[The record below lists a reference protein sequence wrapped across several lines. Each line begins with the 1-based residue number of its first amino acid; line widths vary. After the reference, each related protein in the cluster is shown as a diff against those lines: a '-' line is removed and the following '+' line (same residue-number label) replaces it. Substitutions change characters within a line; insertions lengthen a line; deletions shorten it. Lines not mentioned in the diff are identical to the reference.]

1 MPIPLELEQAIAQNP
16 PIVHAESSLADASRL
31 MYQADFS
38 CVLVMAAS
46 QLVGILTRTDL
57 ARLIATG
64 RDYTKTSVA
73 EVMTQ
78 PVITLGIDRFQDLA
92 APLNLLHEHHIHHL
106 PLLNDRQYP
115 IGLLTLE
122 SLFRADALQSQQQDK
137 ANQISREWLLTSIA
151 NRIQASLDLQTILDT
166 TVTEI
171 RHFLQTDRVIAYR
184 FEPNWSGIV
193 VAESVRR
200 GCDSLLGRILTDTHF
215 GEAMVEPYNNGRIQV
230 TDNINF
236 GLTECHRDFLV
247 QIQVKAII
255 VVPIL
260 QGDKLWGLLAAQE
273 CAQPR
278 HWEPSAVELLQQL
291 ATHIGIALQQA
302 TVLTQ
307 MQTELAQRQKVE
319 AALSRS
325 EVQYRF
331 MFENNPN
338 PMWIYETD
346 TLAFLAVN
354 RAAIAHYGYSEA
366 DFLTMTIKDIR
377 PAEDVHK
384 LEGVLSNLQ
393 SLSYSGEWRHRKQDG
408 TIVDVEIAS
417 HLIDWEGKPARFSL
431 VKDISDRK
439 RAETALQKLN
449 RELETRVEQRT
460 EALVASET
468 HLNSIVDLVSDGI
481 LILNRYGQVIF
492 ANPSAGKMFGMQ
504 PEQLNGFD
512 LGVPI
517 TLNKPFEIFILG
529 SNGKID
535 VGEVVVSQMD
545 WDNQLSYLTSIRDI
559 TERKQAEEQLVL
571 ANADL
576 ARATRLKDEFL
587 ANMSHELRTPLNAI
601 LGMSEGL
608 QDEVFGALND
618 KQKKSIATIERSG
631 QHLLELI
638 NDILDLAK
646 IEAGK
651 LELEIANTSVKTL
664 CDTSLTFVKQM
675 AYKKGIQ
682 LITRIPDSL
691 NAIEVDELRM
701 RQVLIN
707 LLTNAVKFTP
717 EGGSVTLEVK
727 VESFESNA
735 ISTSLS
741 QIAFSIADSGIGIAP
756 EDIQKLFQSFIQ
768 IDSRLSRQY
777 NGTGLGLSL
786 VKRIAEMHGG
796 TVTVESEV
804 NRGSCFTVRIPY
816 HQNESIPSDFSSG
829 IGNLLPI
836 HSSPVLIIEGS
847 PTDTPQITHYLN
859 ELGLQGT
866 VYACDRSVVQEAIRL
881 DPPLIVFDGCLPNL
895 LGWEVLTQLKS
906 HPQTQH
912 IPILIIS
919 HVDERSLGLSLGA
932 AEFIVK
938 PIAKEQF
945 RRAVHKTW
953 NSRPDINI
961 PTIEAPSQIMQ
972 PLILIA
978 EDDEANVDTIWDYLS
993 SKGYRLILA
1002 KNGQEAL
1009 SLAETE
1015 KPDIIL
1021 MDIQM
1026 PIMDGLE
1033 ATRQIRANPAME
1045 HIPIVALTALAMTG
1059 DRERCIQEGANDYLT
1074 KPVRLKQLSITI
1086 QQLLQ
1091 GSQAHLK

>member
-1 MPIPLELEQAIAQNP
+1 MAIPDELEQAIAQNLL
-16 PIVHAESSLADASRL
+16 IVYAESSLKDSSSL
-31 MYQADFS
+31 MHQGDYS
-38 CVLVMAAS
+38 CVLVVEAS
-46 QLVGILTRTDL
+46 ELVGILTRTDL
-57 ARLIATG
+57 VRLMATG
-64 RDYTKTSVA
+64 QDYTKISVA

-78 PVITLGIDRFQDLA
+78 PVITLDLDRFQDLA
-92 APLNLLHEHHIHHL
+92 APLNLLHQHHIHHL

-122 SLFRADALQSQQQDK
+122 SLLRADALRSQQQTQV
-137 ANQISREWLLTSIA
+137 AQIAREWLLTSIA

-171 RHFLQTDRVIAYR
+171 RQFLHTDRVIAYR
-184 FEPNWSGIV
+184 FEPDWSGIV
-193 VAESVRR
+193 VAESVAR

-215 GEAMVEPYNNGRIQV
+215 GEAMVEPYKNGRIQV

-236 GLTECHRDFLV
+236 VLTECHRDFLV

-260 QGDKLWGLLAAQE
+260 QGDRLWGLLAAQE

-278 HWEPSAVELLQQL
+278 HWEASAVDLLQQL
-291 ATHIGIALQQA
+291 AAHIGIALQQA

-366 DFLTMTIKDIR
+366 DFLAMTIRDIR
-377 PAEDVHK
+377 PVEDVPK
-384 LEGVLSNLQ
+384 LEGILSNLQ
-393 SLSYSGEWRHRKQDG
+393 SPSYSGEWQHRKQDG
-408 TIVDVEIAS
+408 TIVDVEITS
-417 HLIDWEGKPARFSL
+417 HLINWEGKPARFSL
-431 VKDISDRK
+431 VKDVSDRK
-439 RAETALQKLN
+439 RAEAALLQLN
-449 RELETRVEQRT
+449 RELETRVERRT
-460 EALVASET
+460 EALAASET
-468 HLNSIVDLVSDGI
+468 HLNLIVDLVSDGI
-481 LILNRYGQVIF
+481 LILNRYGQVVF
-492 ANPSAGKMFGMQ
+492 ANPSAGRMFGMQ

-529 SNGKID
+529 KNGKID
-535 VGEVVVSQMD
+535 VGEVVVSEMD
-545 WDNQLSYLTSIRDI
+545 WDNQFSYLTSIRDI

-571 ANADL
+571 ANAEL

-608 QDEVFGALND
+608 QDEVFGALNE

-651 LELEIANTSVKTL
+651 LELEIANTFVKTL
-664 CDTSLTFVKQM
+664 CDTSLTFVRQM
-675 AYKKGIQ
+675 ALKKGIQ
-682 LITRIPDSL
+682 LITQIPDNL

-717 EGGSVTLEVK
+717 EGGRVTLEVK

-756 EDIQKLFQSFIQ
+756 EDIQKLFQSFVQ
-768 IDSRLSRQY
+768 IDSKLSRKY

-796 TVTVESEV
+796 SVTVESEI
-804 NRGSCFTVRIPY
+804 NQGSCFTVRIPY
-816 HQNESIPSDFSSG
+816 HNSEPIPVDYSSG
-829 IGNLLPI
+829 IDNLLPI
-836 HSSPVLIIEGS
+836 HSNPVLIIEGS
-847 PTDTPQITHYLN
+847 PMDTPQITHYLH

-866 VYACDRSVVQEAIRL
+866 VYPWSEGVVQEVIRVN
-881 DPPLIVFDGCLPNL
+881 PPLIVFDSCLPNL

-906 HPQTQH
+906 HPLTQH

-919 HVDERSLGLSLGA
+919 LVDERSQGLSLGA
-932 AEFIVK
+932 AEYIVK

-945 RRAVHKTW
+945 RRAIHKTW
-953 NSRPDINI
+953 NSKPDITTPNV
-961 PTIEAPSQIMQ
+961 EASPEMLQ

-993 SKGYRLILA
+993 NCGYRLIIA
-1002 KNGQEAL
+1002 KNGQEAVY
-1009 SLAETE
+1009 LAEIE
-1015 KPDIIL
+1015 KPDIVL

-1045 HIPIVALTALAMTG
+1045 HIPIVALTALAMAG
-1059 DRERCIQEGANDYLT
+1059 DRERCLEVGVNDYLT
-1074 KPVRLKQLSITI
+1074 KPVRLKQLNQTI
-1086 QQLLQ
+1086 QQQLQ
-1091 GSQAHLK
+1091 LAKARLV